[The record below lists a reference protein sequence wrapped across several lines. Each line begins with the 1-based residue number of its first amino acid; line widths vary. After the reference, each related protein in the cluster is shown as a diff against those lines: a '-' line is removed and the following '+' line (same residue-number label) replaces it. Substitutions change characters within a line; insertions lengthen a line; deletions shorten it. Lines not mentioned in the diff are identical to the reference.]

1 MNLLEDPPVLYR
13 RESLGNRP
21 TLGGTHTKNAEGRTV
36 RTYSPKSAEITRAW
50 LVIDAEGLV
59 LGRLATVAA
68 SLLRGKHRT
77 FYAPHLDTGDNVII
91 VNAAKVVVTSNKVD
105 QKFSYRHSG
114 YPGGLRATSWKDLYN
129 DQPEKLVFNAVKGM
143 VPKNRLGR
151 AQMSKLFVYAGPEHP
166 HAAQQPVLFDTSAI
180 RRG

>member
-1 MNLLEDPPVLYR
+1 M
-13 RESLGNRP
+13 
-21 TLGGTHTKNAEGRTV
+21 
-36 RTYSPKSAEITRAW
+36 RTYTPKASEITRDW

-77 FYAPHLDTGDNVII
+77 YFAPHLDTGDFVII
-91 VNAAKVVVTSNKVD
+91 VNADKVVLTANKAS
-105 QKFSYRHSG
+105 QKFAYHHSG
-114 YPGGLRATSWKDLYN
+114 YPGGLRATSWQTLMDN
-129 DQPEKLVFNAVKGM
+129 DPAKLVFDAIKGM

-151 AQMSKLFVYAGPEHP
+151 AQMGKLFVYAGAEHP
-166 HAAQQPVLFDTSAI
+166 HAAQQPTQYDTSAI